1 MKFKMKF
8 YGQGVVWDKENDKHL
23 CQFVNGEFET
33 DNERTA
39 TLLHTLGY
47 RSESDGWKTFEG
59 DEKRQEVKAEQS
71 KSEADKSINLEEMT
85 FFELKEAAKAKGL
98 TVGHKS
104 KADLIDMLRE
114 GE

>member
-8 YGQGVVWDKENDKHL
+8 YGQGVVWDKENDKQL
-23 CQFVNGEFET
+23 CQFVSGEFET

-39 TLLHTLGY
+39 TILHTLGY
-47 RSESDGWKTFEG
+47 RSESDGWKTFERN
-59 DEKRQEVKAEQS
+59 EERQEVKAEQA
-71 KSEADKSINLEEMT
+71 KTETDYEEMT
-85 FFELKEAAKAKGL
+85 FLELKEAAKAKGF

>member
-1 MKFKMKF
+1 MKLKMKF
-8 YGQGVVWDKENDKHL
+8 YGRGVVWDKENDKQL
-23 CQFVNGEFET
+23 CEFVNGEFET

-39 TLLHTLGY
+39 TILHTLGY

-59 DEKRQEVKAEQS
+59 DEERQEVKAEQIEA
-71 KSEADKSINLEEMT
+71 EADEADYEEMT
-85 FFELKEAAKAKGL
+85 FAELKEAAKAKGF